1 MSTYS
6 LLLSKLAEGEL
17 LRRVGKGF
25 AGVEISALTPAG
37 NWLPD
42 ATATRDLGVTGT
54 RWRDLF
60 LSRNAAVG
68 GTLGVT
74 GATTLSSTLGV
85 TGATTLSSTLGVTGA
100 TTLSAAAG
108 VVIDDATVNAVT
120 RGLTLSHTTSAQAQ
134 AGVGAGLL
142 LRAESDAGTLRSAGA
157 VDALHTDVT
166 DGAEESALVLSAGRA
181 GALLETARFVAEAS
195 AVNGLLAA
203 ASATGQPVTLHARG
217 ADTNIDIGLRAKGT
231 GAAGLV
237 SGGGTTGIRVR
248 DAGNELVGAT
258 GFFGAPPATQP
269 TAVADAAGGATVDA
283 EARTALNALLSRLRT
298 LGLIAT

>member
-1 MSTYS
+1 MSAYS
-6 LLLSKLAEGEL
+6 LILSKLADGQVL
-17 LRRVGKGF
+17 KRVGKGL
-25 AGVEISALTPAG
+25 AGVEISTLTPAG
-37 NWLPD
+37 NWLP
-42 ATATRDLGVTGT
+42 ATTASYDLGVTGT

-60 LSRNAAVG
+60 LSRNATVG

-74 GATTLSSTLGV
+74 GAV
-85 TGATTLSSTLGVTGA
+85 TLSSTLGVTGA

-108 VVIDDATVNAVT
+108 VVIDDASVSAVT

-157 VDALHTDVT
+157 VDAIHTDVT

-181 GALLETARFVAEAS
+181 GALLEAARFVAEAS
-195 AVNGLLAA
+195 AVNGLLVVG
-203 ASATGQPVTLHARG
+203 SATGQPVTLHARG
-217 ADTNIDIGLRAKGT
+217 ADTNIAIGLRAKGT

-237 SGGGTTGIRVR
+237 SGGGTTGIRVSN
-248 DAGNELVGAT
+248 AGNELVGAT
-258 GFFGAPPATQP
+258 GFFGAPPASQP

-283 EARTALNALLSRLRT
+283 EARTALNALLARLRT